1 MFVNWFGRRFSY
13 EQSVL
18 HKAMLPA
25 CFEPFNDKA
34 CADDDIRN
42 EFIKAFEPVFMHIY
56 FRLFNIVLNTG
67 HVPEVWT
74 KGFIVPIFKKKGS
87 RENPDNYRRITIL
100 SCMGK
105 LFATI

>member
-1 MFVNWFGRRFSY
+1 MIFIKP
-13 EQSVL
+13 L
-18 HKAMLPA
+18 
-25 CFEPFNDKA
+25 NDKA
-34 CADDDIRN
+34 CAVDDIRN

-56 FRLFNIVLNTG
+56 VRLLNIVLNTG

-105 LFATI
+105 LFATILDTCINDFLESYSILGEE